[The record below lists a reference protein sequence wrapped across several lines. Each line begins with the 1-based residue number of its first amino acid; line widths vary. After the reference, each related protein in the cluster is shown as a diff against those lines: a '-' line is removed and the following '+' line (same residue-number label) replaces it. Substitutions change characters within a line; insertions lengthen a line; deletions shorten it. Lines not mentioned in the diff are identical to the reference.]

1 MSMDMTTRMF
11 KEEGWIRKKCPKC
24 GKYFWTLDPDRETCG
39 DPPCDEYQ
47 FIGKPGIPKKYTLDE
62 MREKFLSFF
71 EKHESYPHG
80 RVKRYPVLPRWRDD
94 VLLVGASIMD
104 FQPWVISGEADPPA
118 NPLTISQPSIRFTDI
133 DNVGITGRHFTIFEM
148 MAHHAFNYPGK
159 PIYWMDETVE
169 LAFEFFTKELK
180 MKPED
185 ITFKG
190 EPLGGWRK
198 RRAGIRGSLPRP

>member
-169 LAFEFFTKELK
+169 LALN
-180 MKPED
+180 
-185 ITFKG
+185 
-190 EPLGGWRK
+190 
-198 RRAGIRGSLPRP
+198 SSPRS